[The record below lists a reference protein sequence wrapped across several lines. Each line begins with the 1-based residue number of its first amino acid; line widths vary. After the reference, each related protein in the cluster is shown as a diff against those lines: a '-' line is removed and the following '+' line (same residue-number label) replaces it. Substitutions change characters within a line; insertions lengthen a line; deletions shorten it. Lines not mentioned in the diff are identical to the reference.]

1 MKIQSISNDRELRR
15 VLPERLRH
23 VFPDSR
29 IHFSEANGRKE
40 SQPDLVFDV
49 NLSGRKYRFAVEAK
63 AQLHHAD
70 IERVARDTRRGAT
83 APLLATVRL
92 SDSLLNECRKRK
104 LACIDCNGRA
114 WIERPG
120 LSVFR
125 DTNQISFRLAQPVLS
140 PFSPKSQR
148 LARLLLNRG
157 DQGWGQVK
165 LAKETGLSLGLVS
178 RLLQHYETQG
188 WAKGRRNDWRV
199 ANRDSLLDAWA
210 AADQW
215 SKRVDLQEYDF
226 LEPDKAIFAG
236 KFYRYLSGA
245 FSIAYTQWLAATLRH
260 AYGNVPVVSAYCGRF
275 PTPDEEKLAGLRRVT
290 GGGKIWLL
298 QPIDPGVFRETRD
311 VNGIPLVSDAQ
322 IYLDLLQVG
331 LRGPDQAE
339 ALRKW
344 EGFCR

>member
-1 MKIQSISNDRELRR
+1 VKIQAISNDRELRR
-15 VLPERLRH
+15 VLPERLNH
-23 VFPDSR
+23 VFPGSR
-29 IHFSEANGRKE
+29 IHLSKGNDNTE

-70 IERVARDTRRGAT
+70 IERAARENRRGA
-83 APLLATVRL
+83 AVPLLATVRL
-92 SDSLLNECRKRK
+92 SDSLLDECRKRR
-104 LACIDCNGRA
+104 LACFDCNGRA

-125 DTNQISFRLAQPVLS
+125 DTNKVSFRLAQPVVS

-148 LARLLLNRG
+148 LARLLLNHG
-157 DQGWGQVK
+157 DQAWGQVK
-165 LAKETGLSLGLVS
+165 LAKETGISLGLVS
-178 RLLQHYETQG
+178 RLLHHYETQG
-188 WAKGRRNDWRV
+188 WVKGHRNDWQL
-199 ANRDSLLDAWA
+199 ANQDALLDAWV

-215 SKRVDLQEYDF
+215 SKRIDLQEYDF
-226 LEPDKAIFAG
+226 LEPDKATFAG
-236 KFYRYLSGA
+236 KFYRYLGGA

-275 PTPDEEKLAGLRRVT
+275 PTVEEEKLVGLRRVT

-298 QPIDPGVFRETRD
+298 QPVDSGVFRETRE

-331 LRGPDQAE
+331 LRGPDQAA